1 MINYVDVIIFPWTKL
16 DGADQVDV
24 QMTIASRSGWGNGSM
39 DQWINGSMDQ
49 LMRVCRCFPKKGTRK
64 L

>member
-39 DQWINGSMDQ
+39 DQWINGSTDA
-49 LMRVCRCFPKKGTRK
+49 RVSV
-64 L
+64 LS

>member
-39 DQWINGSMDQ
+39 DQSINVSTDA
-49 LMRVCRCFPKKGTRK
+49 RVSV
-64 L
+64 LS